1 MSETEIEPAKFKTQA
16 QKNRSLM
23 KTCQLLASVGSEVG
37 MSTYENRHE
46 QLQKIL
52 EQWQGGE

>member
-23 KTCQLLASVGSEVG
+23 KTCQLLASVGSEGG
-37 MSTYENRHE
+37 MSTYEDSHE
-46 QLQKIL
+46 LLQNVL
-52 EQWQGGE
+52 EKWK